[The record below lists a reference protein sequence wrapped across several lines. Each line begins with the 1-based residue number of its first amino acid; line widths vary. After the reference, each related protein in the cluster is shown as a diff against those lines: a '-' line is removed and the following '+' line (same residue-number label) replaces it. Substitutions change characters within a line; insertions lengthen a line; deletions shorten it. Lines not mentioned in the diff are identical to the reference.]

1 MRAQQARLARRRER
15 VLQAAALAIT
25 ALAGAAHAATLPP
38 PPVSPVPVTDYEY
51 DAKGNLTKVIKGKG
65 VTGFG
70 LTTQNAYDP
79 LDRLKTSTN
88 AKNGVTSL
96 GYDGQD
102 NLNQV
107 TDPRSLVTQYQRTGL
122 GDVTQLNSPDT
133 GIANSTY
140 DAAGNLL
147 TRTDSRGV
155 LATYTYDVLN
165 RPSSV
170 SYTQAG
176 QATVGYGWTY
186 DQSGG
191 EFGYGVGRLTT
202 ATFPAG
208 NTQSG
213 YDAHGRVITSVQTVG
228 TVALTTLYT
237 YDGAGHVTSLTY
249 PSGRKLDFTW
259 QGGQL
264 TYIGLTQ
271 ASTPITAPLLSNIQ
285 WQAFGPARSWQ
296 MEMANGP
303 QAYERVFDQYGRL
316 VRYPLNSVV
325 RDLTY
330 DAANRITS
338 YSHLDAATGL
348 ATAATQA
355 LGQSFGYDELGRLT
369 TVSTASQSWSIS
381 YDANGNRTN
390 VTVNGSSRGYAVSAT
405 SNRLEQITNPVRS
418 FGYDA
423 AGNTTADSS
432 LYATATY
439 ATDNR
444 LTAIT
449 TAGATTTYA
458 YDAGGQRVRKTAASA
473 AASRLYAYDQSGHL
487 LGEYDANGTPVQEFV
502 WLGDIP
508 VAVLDGAALAP
519 QILYVYAD
527 HLGAPRIL
535 VDTTGAE
542 RWRWISEPFGSTAAD
557 PAPSGLAALE
567 YNLRFPGQY
576 FDKETGLNYN
586 YFRDY
591 DATTGRYVQSDPI
604 GLSAGSFSTYT
615 YVSSAP
621 LAFID
626 PTGLK
631 KIILLPLDDPNY
643 PAAQNTPDDPTICLV
658 ISHGNPNVVRGMDAK
673 KLNKELARQGCT
685 PKQPVVL
692 DACRTGEGENS
703 IAEQLAKLRRGVV
716 RAPDDRTWTSE
727 GGMSNPIP
735 MPPLS
740 SDQSSV
746 LNRVPNVFSPGSWRE
761 FGPKGPINYPQ
772 PNFQPGY

>member
-1 MRAQQARLARRRER
+1 MNKVMGRGERQRMHGLVVHASAARARGTNGL
-15 VLQAAALAIT
+15 AALAVAAT
-25 ALAGAAHAATLPP
+25 VLGAGAVHAVTLPP
-38 PPVSPVPVTDYEY
+38 PPVSPAPVTDYEY

-165 RPSSV
+165 RPTAV

-249 PSGRKLDFTW
+249 PSGRKLVFTW
-259 QGGQL
+259 EGGQL

-296 MEMANGP
+296 MEMANGT

-316 VRYPLNSVV
+316 VRYPLNNVV

-348 ATAATQA
+348 ATAATQT
-355 LGQSFGYDELGRLT
+355 LGQTFGYDELSRLT
-369 TVSTASQSWSIS
+369 TVSTSAQTWTIG

-390 VTVNGSSRGYAVSAT
+390 VTLNGTSRDYTTATT
-405 SNRLEQITNPVRS
+405 SNRLNQISNPARS
-418 FGYDA
+418 FSYDA
-423 AGNTTADSS
+423 AGNTTADST
-432 LYATATY
+432 LYSAATY

-449 TAGATTTYA
+449 KAGVTTTYT
-458 YDAGGQRVRKTAASA
+458 YDAGGQRVMKVTGGAPGAT
-473 AASRLYAYDQSGHL
+473 RLFVYDLDGQL
-487 LGEYDANGTPVQEFV
+487 LGEYDANGAPVQEFV
-502 WLGDIP
+502 WMGNLP
-508 VAVLDGAALAP
+508 VVVMNGSAP
-519 QILYVYAD
+519 APEIFYVYAD

-535 VDTTGAE
+535 VDTTGVE

-557 PAPSGLAALE
+557 PAPTGLAAME
-567 YNLRFPGQY
+567 YRLRFPGQY
-576 FDKETGLNYN
+576 FDEESGLNYN
-586 YFRDY
+586 YYRDY
-591 DATTGRYVQSDPI
+591 DATSGRYVQSDPI
-604 GLSAGSFSTYT
+604 GLGGGINTYA
-615 YVSSAP
+615 YVE
-621 LAFID
+621 
-626 PTGLK
+626 
-631 KIILLPLDDPNY
+631 
-643 PAAQNTPDDPTICLV
+643 
-658 ISHGNPNVVRGMDAK
+658 GNPISYVDPFGLQKSDDMAIAQAIARGDVAELQALAEAANPQQAQLIQRALTPVRDLIRGATKRSPSYASELEEESFAEVCKLARGSGDIAK
-673 KLNKELARQGCT
+673 KAQKM
-685 PKQPVVL
+685 K
-692 DACRTGEGENS
+692 
-703 IAEQLAKLRRGVV
+703 KLVQQQERLLG
-716 RAPDDRTWTSE
+716 
-727 GGMSNPIP
+727 
-735 MPPLS
+735 
-740 SDQSSV
+740 
-746 LNRVPNVFSPGSWRE
+746 
-761 FGPKGPINYPQ
+761 KY
-772 PNFQPGY
+772 